1 VLDQARLRAVE
12 LSDPDRLVELTR
24 LNALY
29 EAAALET
36 GDDAFGLHL
45 CLSWDRWCQ
54 LRA

>member
-1 VLDQARLRAVE
+1 VLDQARLRAAD
-12 LSDPDRLVELTR
+12 LGDPDRLVERTR

-29 EAAALET
+29 EAAARKT

-45 CLSWDRWCQ
+45 GLSWDRWCQ